1 MKASVYSKYGLPS
14 VLQIKKV
21 AKPTPKENEVL
32 VKVYATTVN
41 RTDTAF
47 RKPDHFINRL
57 VNGLF
62 TPKKQVLGSEF
73 SGEIESIGAQVKN
86 FKVGDQ
92 VFGIN
97 TMAFGAH
104 AEYVCVSENKSIAIK
119 PSNMSHSEAAAVCEG
134 FIYANNYLKCINFKD
149 SPSILINGATGSIG
163 TAALQLAKFYG
174 AKHITAT
181 CNTKNLELIKS
192 LGADEVVD
200 FTKEDFTQSANQFDV
215 ILDAVGKSTFF
226 KCKKVLKKGGVY
238 FSSELGPYSQNIW
251 LALFTPLFSNR
262 RVKFPIPSD
271 SKKDIEFL
279 KDIIEKGHYK
289 AIIDKIYSLS
299 EIVDAT
305 SYVESGQKTGNV
317 VISIGI

>member
-14 VLQIKKV
+14 VLQIKEV

-62 TPKKQVLGSEF
+62 TPKKQILGSEF
-73 SGEIESIGAQVKN
+73 SGEVEFIGAQVKN

-149 SPSILINGATGSIG
+149 SPTILINGATGSIG

-174 AKHITAT
+174 AKYITAT
-181 CNTKNLELIKS
+181 CNTKNIELIKS
-192 LGADEVVD
+192 LGADEVID
-200 FTKEDFTQSANQFDV
+200 FTEKNFTQSSNQYDV

-289 AIIDKIYSLS
+289 AIIDKIYPLS
-299 EIVDAT
+299 QIIEAT